1 MKSKHLVAHLLDT
14 LTTDTFVDTS
24 WAWTCSLKGWN
35 NLCMAPRAS
44 FTSQILVILKCME
57 LILWLDFRISIRMIS
72 QHCKSETTEHVSG
85 TCPTSQ
91 GSQSQTCLHKIVLS
105 ICLLLFHVIS
115 LHTYIISQK
124 KTRLTSCL
132 ASELQDSVGDVWY
145 SKRSSCRVI
154 FHHKTGVHGLT
165 FRLSPLTRL
174 HTFLQYLRAQNASE
188 SMQSSVI
195 SVMSVSN
202 IVAVGSTY
210 SIDHQPGQH
219 EPRSPIST
227 SGRSAA

>member
-1 MKSKHLVAHLLDT
+1 M
-14 LTTDTFVDTS
+14 
-24 WAWTCSLKGWN
+24 SL
-35 NLCMAPRAS
+35 APALRP
-44 FTSQILVILKCME
+44 K
-57 LILWLDFRISIRMIS
+57 
-72 QHCKSETTEHVSG
+72 
-85 TCPTSQ
+85 
-91 GSQSQTCLHKIVLS
+91 VLS
-105 ICLLLFHVIS
+105 HKHAYIKLSCQSVYFYFMLSHFILTLFHK
-115 LHTYIISQK
+115 K

>member
-124 KTRLTSCL
+124 KKLDLHRV
-132 ASELQDSVGDVWY
+132 LQVN
-145 SKRSSCRVI
+145 CR
-154 FHHKTGVHGLT
+154 T
-165 FRLSPLTRL
+165 
-174 HTFLQYLRAQNASE
+174 
-188 SMQSSVI
+188 
-195 SVMSVSN
+195 
-202 IVAVGSTY
+202 
-210 SIDHQPGQH
+210 
-219 EPRSPIST
+219 
-227 SGRSAA
+227 RSATSDTASAHPAEWFFTIKQVCMVSPFAFHP